1 MKALSQD
8 TELLCGDLCGF
19 LENLKVIL
27 NSYRHLVHLIEIY
40 INTNNETQS
49 RGAFAEAPIW
59 RPKALMLS

>member
-8 TELLCGDLCGF
+8 TKLLCGDLCGF

-40 INTNNETQS
+40 INTQS